1 MTSLRWLDFDYS
13 EGNDDTGTFDA
24 LASVLMP
31 EAAQVEA
38 EIGQVLAWAEATFAC
53 RRGPPHEGGE
63 WDADCQLVHEAE
75 DGGGARAV
83 FALSISGSMAFCE
96 AFRAHVGAMDL

>member
-31 EAAQVEA
+31 QAAQVEA
-38 EIGQVLAWAEATFAC
+38 EITQVLAWAEATFPG

-63 WDADCQLVHEAE
+63 WDADWQLVHEA
-75 DGGGARAV
+75 DDGGARAV

>member
-63 WDADCQLVHEAE
+63 WDADFQVVHEAD
-75 DGGGARAV
+75 DGTARVV
-83 FALSISGSMAFCE
+83 FALAISGSSAFCE
-96 AFRAHVGAMDL
+96 AFRAHVGATGL